1 MGKKITELL
10 QKGVLIKMF
19 MSDSPKRAF
28 FTPFRILILVI
39 IMSGLSQG
47 LLLPLLSIMMEN
59 QGVSASVNG
68 LHAASLYVGSFL
80 MSIIA
85 ERILGITGFKK
96 LMLGGLVF
104 VIFAMPLFLWVTDIR
119 WWLVL
124 RILVGIG
131 DSAIHF
137 ASQLWM
143 LMITP
148 AEQRGRNISLYGMSY
163 GLGFSIGPLGIRLLS
178 FGQWVPFAV
187 VIVLFVLSLLIVYCY
202 MPEVYPERVGA
213 KSEQHRRKR
222 SYVQIYKLAWFAL
235 LPSLLYGYMEA
246 SMNAN
251 FPIYGLR
258 IGFDSNQIATLL
270 PFFGLGGLI
279 LQLPLGYLS
288 DRYGRKPVLMLAG
301 FGGGLLFLL
310 VPFVGNSF
318 ISTLLLFIGA
328 GGLIGSFFSLGLAYA
343 ADILP
348 KHMLPIAN
356 VIASFHFSLGSIIG
370 PNLSGLAMQTGNAG
384 LLFTFLGSAY
394 LIFTLS
400 GLLFKRKRQETA

>member
-1 MGKKITELL
+1 
-10 QKGVLIKMF
+10 
-19 MSDSPKRAF
+19 
-28 FTPFRILILVI
+28 
-39 IMSGLSQG
+39 MSGLSQG

-59 QGVSASVNG
+59 QGVSATVNG
-68 LHAASLYVGSFL
+68 LHAASLYIGSFA
-80 MSIIA
+80 MSIVA

-96 LMLGGLVF
+96 LMVGGLVF
-104 VIFAMPLFLWVTDIR
+104 VIFAMPLFLWVTDMR
-119 WWLVL
+119 WWLLL

-143 LMITP
+143 LIITP
-148 AEQRGRNISLYGMSY
+148 AAQRGRNISLYGMSY

-178 FGQWVPFAV
+178 FGEWVPFTV
-187 VIVLFVLSLLIVYCY
+187 VILLFVVSLWIVYRY
-202 MPEVYPERVGA
+202 MPEVYPEKVSPKAAENRP
-213 KSEQHRRKR
+213 KR
-222 SYVQIYKLAWFAL
+222 SYVLIYRLAWFAL

-246 SMNAN
+246 AMNSN

-258 IGFDSNQIATLL
+258 IGFSSDQIATLL

-288 DRYGRKPVLMLAG
+288 DRYGRKPILMVAG
-301 FGGGLLFLL
+301 LGGGILFMI
-310 VPFVGNSF
+310 VPFVGNAF

-328 GGLIGSFFSLGLAYA
+328 GGLVGSFFSLGLAYA

-348 KHMLPIAN
+348 KHLLPIAN

-370 PNLSGLAMQTGNAG
+370 PNLSGAVMQTGNAG
-384 LLFTFLGSAY
+384 LLFIFLGLSY
-394 LIFTLS
+394 LIFTLT
-400 GLLFKRKRQETA
+400 GMFFKQKQQETA

>member
-1 MGKKITELL
+1 
-10 QKGVLIKMF
+10 
-19 MSDSPKRAF
+19 MSAIDRTNSTF
-28 FTPFRILILVI
+28 FTPFKILILVI

-47 LLLPLLSIMMEN
+47 MLLPLLSIMMEK
-59 QGVSASVNG
+59 QGVPASING
-68 LHAASLYVGSFL
+68 LHAAALYVGSFA

-96 LMLGGLVF
+96 LMAGGLVF
-104 VIFAMPLFLWVTDIR
+104 VIFAMPLFLWVTDMR
-119 WWLVL
+119 WWILL

-143 LMITP
+143 LIITP

-163 GLGFSIGPLGIRLLS
+163 GLGFSIGPLGIRLMFL
-178 FGQWVPFAV
+178 GDWVPFAV
-187 VIVLFVLSLLIVYCY
+187 VILLFMLSFWVVMRY
-202 MPEVYPERVGA
+202 MPEVYPEKVNRA
-213 KSEQHRRKR
+213 ENELKPKR

-246 SMNAN
+246 AMNSN

-258 IGFDSNQIATLL
+258 IGFSSNEIATLL

-288 DRYGRKPVLMLAG
+288 DRYGRKPILMLAG
-301 FGGGLLFLL
+301 FGGGLLFLF
-310 VPFVGNSF
+310 VPFVGNAF
-318 ISTLLLFIGA
+318 MATLLLFVGA
-328 GGLIGSFFSLGLAYA
+328 GGLVGSFFSLGLAYA

-356 VIASFHFSLGSIIG
+356 VIASFHFSIGSIIG
-370 PNLSGLAMQTGNAG
+370 PNVSGYVMQTGNAG
-384 LLFTFLGSAY
+384 LLFILLGMCY

-400 GLLFKRKRQETA
+400 GVLFKQKQQKKA